1 MDWNGWIT
9 NQKLQKKK
17 GKETPFTSASKR
29 IKYLA
34 IHLIKVIKD
43 LYLGN
48 YKTLMKETEDT
59 NKWKDIPFSGIER
72 IILLKSLDFISGLKN
87 Y

>member
-1 MDWNGWIT
+1 MDWIGWIT
-9 NQKLQKKK
+9 NQELRKKE
-17 GKETPFTSASKR
+17 KETPFTFVSKR

-34 IHLIKVIKD
+34 IHLTKEIKD

-59 NKWKDIPFSGIER
+59 NKWKDIPFSGIE
-72 IILLKSLDFISGLKN
+72 KN
-87 Y
+87 KFC